1 MQGETWRKRKDNDR
15 LVIFCLGTV
24 INETL
29 EQGMLIS
36 ERRKSLGRKQKILN
50 FKKNKYRYG
59 MQKAVFKSTPTILV

>member
-1 MQGETWRKRKDNDR
+1 MDNEGEINNSGAVRNMQGETWRKRKDNDR

-36 ERRKSLGRKQKILN
+36 ERRKSLGRKQKVLN
-50 FKKNKYRYG
+50 LKKKKNK
-59 MQKAVFKSTPTILV
+59 